1 MISYIAKR
9 LLTVVPIILFAIF
22 LMFSL
27 IRLSPVDPAEAYLA
41 AAHIHPT
48 EEMLAEKRQEFGLNQ
63 SLIVQYFQTVKQIVQ
78 LDFGNSYVTGTPVW
92 EEVATR
98 MPATIQ
104 LAVSSIL
111 LAAVISIPLGF
122 LSAIYKNSPID
133 HFSRFLS
140 FLGASLPQF
149 WLGYILMFFFSVKLD
164 LFPVEGRGSWQHF
177 VLPSITLSL
186 ALIAIYTRLLRAS
199 VLEELEEAYVVYGRT
214 RGIKERVILTKH
226 VLRIAIS
233 PMLTG
238 LGMNF
243 GKLLTGTIIVE
254 QVFSWPGFGRFFIEA
269 IFNRDIPVIQ
279 CYVVLAAC
287 LFIVC
292 NLIVDILQLYI
303 DPRISRKGRQNIDF

>member
-1 MISYIAKR
+1 MGIYLIKR
-9 LLTVVPIILFAIF
+9 LFAVVPIILFAIF
-22 LMFSL
+22 LMFVL

-48 EEMLAEKRQEFGLNQ
+48 EELLAEKREEFGLDRP
-63 SLIVQYFQTVKQIVQ
+63 LVIQYVQTVSDIVR
-78 LDFGNSYVTGTPVW
+78 LDFGNSYVTNTPVW
-92 EEVATR
+92 QEIAAR
-98 MPATIQ
+98 LPATLQ
-104 LAVSSIL
+104 LALSSIL
-111 LAAVISIPLGF
+111 VAIVVSVPLGF
-122 LSAIYKNSPID
+122 LSAVYKNSWLD
-133 HFSRFLS
+133 HFSRLLS
-140 FLGASLPQF
+140 YLGASIPQF
-149 WLGYILMFFFSVKLD
+149 WLGYVLIFFFAVKLD
-164 LFPVEGRGSWQHF
+164 LFPVEGRGTWQHF

-199 VLEELEEAYVVYGRT
+199 VLEELEEVYVLYART
-214 RGIKERVILTKH
+214 RGLREKGVMVKH

-238 LGMNF
+238 LGMNL

-279 CYVVLAAC
+279 SYVVLAAC

-292 NLIVDILQLYI
+292 NLIVDVIQLYL
-303 DPRISRKGRQNIDF
+303 DPRISWKGRTQF